1 MRFARVAKRN
11 LAHRG
16 RSLLKK
22 RTKAIGSV
30 VPMVR
35 YASLDWTD
43 GGRRNTGHRH
53 VGTTASALSSF
64 CMPNFNQGLAD
75 LTELSKLD
83 ARTVSMSALCPDWDS
98 PRADCNTQ
106 YKLYLQRSSVTGGSE
121 IKKEGDV
128 HTE

>member
-1 MRFARVAKRN
+1 MRYACVAKRN
-11 LAHRG
+11 LAHQG

-64 CMPNFNQGLAD
+64 CMPNFNQGLAN
-75 LTELSKLD
+75 LTELSNSMPGQSRRVHSVRTGI
-83 ARTVSMSALCPDWDS
+83 ARVQIVIHSTNCTFNDP
-98 PRADCNTQ
+98 P
-106 YKLYLQRSSVTGGSE
+106 
-121 IKKEGDV
+121 
-128 HTE
+128 

>member
-1 MRFARVAKRN
+1 MRYACVAKRN
-11 LAHRG
+11 LAHQG

-75 LTELSKLD
+75 FTELSN
-83 ARTVSMSALCPDWDS
+83 SMPGQ
-98 PRADCNTQ
+98 PQ
-106 YKLYLQRSSVTGGSE
+106 
-121 IKKEGDV
+121 
-128 HTE
+128 